1 MKGDIRMEDTYM
13 DKYLELQ
20 HAIQDGS
27 SVDEAIQNILD
38 IDAASLREQI
48 RTASKTYR
56 ETLEKYEGWPSEKA
70 VLDAIFESSG
80 GDLAIQFRKTSDLKR
95 MLSLNNI
102 QLTEDVLREQGDNP
116 EQMKE
121 AIEQAYVE
129 EQLMA
134 NEATAEELNA
144 LQNEL
149 IQVLPNDDQGLL
161 EVLLQDLPSEQAEA
175 LRKNLQTPGEMS
187 QEQEDNAV
195 LLAAVM
201 MDQNEDISSEDAANA
216 SVLLTYQKCMN
227 LMDFLDFVD
236 KKILSVLFGISA
248 GLIVSG
254 VILRK
259 LGVSALSSSLIN
271 LGVPLMYPVFALS
284 IAVIAAKLLV
294 RFYPQLHEKVQPL
307 LDKVRP
313 FVRHTVQKAKHAVL
327 SLCGVITDGVF
338 RPAIY
343 WVSNTAIP
351 FLQQNIVYPL
361 KRRIQ
366 AMRNWFG
373 QVKDWL
379 LWFIEDAQVN
389 RTPATDVNPDNESE
403 EEMMTFGEKEK
414 QDNWTFA

>member
-1 MKGDIRMEDTYM
+1 MENMYM

-27 SVDEAIQNILD
+27 SVDEAIQNILG

-48 RTASKTYR
+48 RAASKTYR
-56 ETLEKYEGWPSEKA
+56 ETLEKYEGWPIKEA
-70 VLDAIFESSG
+70 VLDAIAESSG
-80 GDLAIQFRKTSDLKR
+80 DDLAVQFRKTSDLKR

-102 QLTEDVLREQGDNP
+102 QLSENALREQGEDS

-121 AIEQAYVE
+121 AIEQAYIE

-134 NEATAEELNA
+134 NEATEEELNA
-144 LQNEL
+144 LQDEL
-149 IQVLPNDDQGLL
+149 VQVLPNDDQGLQ
-161 EVLLQDLPSEQAEA
+161 EALLQDLPPEQAEA
-175 LRKNLQTPGEMS
+175 LRKNLQIPGGMS

-201 MDQNEDISSEDAANA
+201 MDQNEDISSEDAANT
-216 SVLLTYQKCMN
+216 SVLLIYERCMN

-236 KKILSVLFGISA
+236 KNVLSVLFGVSA
-248 GLIVSG
+248 SLIVSG

-259 LGVSALSSSLIN
+259 LGVGALASSLIN

-307 LDKVRP
+307 LDKVRL
-313 FVRHTVQKAKHAVL
+313 FVQHTVQKAKHAVL

-343 WVSNTAIP
+343 WVSNTATP

-366 AMRNWFG
+366 AMCNWFG

-389 RTPATDVNPDNESE
+389 RIPATDVNPDNESE
-403 EEMMTFGEKEK
+403 EEKMTFGEKEK